1 MSQQIPTVTIAGLP
15 FCGCYVKRALDWL
28 CEVKCR
34 LKAKVAISLQ
44 KYLEQSRAAQ
54 RAYAKLSWRV
64 KRSNSTFSPTVL
76 AR

>member
-1 MSQQIPTVTIAGLP
+1 
-15 FCGCYVKRALDWL
+15 L